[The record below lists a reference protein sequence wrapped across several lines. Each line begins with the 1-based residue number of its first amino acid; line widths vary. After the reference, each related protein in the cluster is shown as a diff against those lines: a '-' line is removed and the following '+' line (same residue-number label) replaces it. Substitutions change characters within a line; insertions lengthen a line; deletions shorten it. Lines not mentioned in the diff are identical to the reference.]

1 MSSKPLLKKIV
12 SLADDKK
19 AENIVALD
27 VSKITSLS
35 EYFVVCSA
43 SNLIQVKAIADN
55 IKENISEN
63 PWKTEGYEDGTW
75 IILDY
80 VDIVYAH
87 RCDELTPML
96 ETVRGF
102 TDIIRSGK
110 ALYRGT
116 SMWTAQKITEAYWI
130 ARMHKLIPPV
140 VEQPIYNMFTR
151 HVIEKEFVP
160 LYEEPYRIGIVNYNY
175 L

>member
-27 VSKITSLS
+27 VSNITSLS

-63 PWKTEGYEDGTW
+63 PWKTEGYENGKW

-80 VDIVYAH
+80 VDIVVHIFFEEMRSYY
-87 RCDELTPML
+87 DL
-96 ETVRGF
+96 ERIWF
-102 TDIIRSGK
+102 DAK
-110 ALYRGT
+110 
-116 SMWTAQKITEAYWI
+116 
-130 ARMHKLIPPV
+130 V
-140 VEQPIYNMFTR
+140 VK
-151 HVIEKEFVP
+151 V
-160 LYEEPYRIGIVNYNY
+160 
-175 L
+175 